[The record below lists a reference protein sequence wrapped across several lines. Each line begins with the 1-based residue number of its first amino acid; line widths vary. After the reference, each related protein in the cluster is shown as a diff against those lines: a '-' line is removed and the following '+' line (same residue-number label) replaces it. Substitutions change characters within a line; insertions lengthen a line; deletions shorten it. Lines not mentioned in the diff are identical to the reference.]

1 MVTIFETY
9 RKQPWWR
16 RGRKEGVWSSAGYL
30 EGRPQNKTLGM
41 GSEEGLAVSLE
52 RLHWCIPVFA
62 QGRCSL
68 SEKQK
73 CFPRIEGA
81 HLFHGRCARWAVVI
95 SCQCRQEGE
104 ICVSRLQL
112 AGASTKFLVIFRKL
126 NLSLEVLGMYHF
138 LLSAAFQPFS
148 FVPCYAECREMWRRE
163 GRIANSE
170 GWMFSVPCSSESH
183 HWWCQSGAAL
193 ACVVQRES
201 LVLQVWL
208 VLIL

>member
-1 MVTIFETY
+1 M
-9 RKQPWWR
+9 
-16 RGRKEGVWSSAGYL
+16 
-30 EGRPQNKTLGM
+30 
-41 GSEEGLAVSLE
+41 SLE
-52 RLHWCIPVFA
+52 RLHRCAPVFA

-73 CFPRIEGA
+73 HFPRIEEA
-81 HLFHGRCARWAVVI
+81 HLSHGRCASWAVLI
-95 SCQCRQEGE
+95 SCQCREEGE

-112 AGASTKFLVIFRKL
+112 AVASTKFLVIFRKL
-126 NLSLEVLGMYHF
+126 DLSLEVLGMYNF
-138 LLSAAFQPFS
+138 LLSGAFQPFS
-148 FVPCYAECREMWRRE
+148 FAPCYVECRERCGGERV
-163 GRIANSE
+163 GLLTV
-170 GWMFSVPCSSESH
+170 MFSVPCSSESH